1 MKKKGQVFR
10 FCCGCSRVTL
20 MTEYHGCYFCG
31 SKFVVAGKT
40 DDFNIRKRKHAEAYE
55 GVS

>member
-1 MKKKGQVFR
+1 MKKKEQVFR